1 MKNFALK
8 HTASF
13 LAFASCLYAYSQDVD
28 PNTYYY
34 DSVVTGNT
42 LLDAESWKLSDG
54 SAPAK
59 DVSDITNIVFNKGP
73 WANYYMMPTVNSIT
87 VNASGSTFNLNG
99 GTWVA
104 SVEDTVLNFSDDTQ
118 KRGFEISQCGHN
130 GGKNGFKVGGNLVF
144 NSSKYMS
151 IVMTN
156 HSNYNIDTGATGNT
170 GEYFFNVGGQL
181 QFNHSSDEGFIRYI
195 VSEPTGGAL
204 WPSGTG
210 YTKFDPVVTGNIG
223 GLSGTGVFS
232 ATKWLTTTLT
242 INFVANS
249 DGVFTGGEF
258 TGAFTRFSLNNYSAD
273 SSEAWQREVY
283 ENSIGS
289 TASAAFVMDSGDS
302 SVKQTI
308 NLQSAKTFFG
318 ESTSE
323 TDIESFTVSVR
334 SGYLEFNSEL
344 AIDQI
349 TLEGGDSFLK
359 FVSAQR
365 VGELALNGG
374 HLVYGGKIAVGDFS
388 IGGGEVDVVFSAEDL
403 AAQQVTVIEFDR
415 LLSDIDANL
424 IFIATDENGNELGG
438 EFSLIGELGGAGSL
452 VYTVPEPAVAAVL
465 LGGLGLGLAAFRR
478 RR

>member
-1 MKNFALK
+1 
-8 HTASF
+8 
-13 LAFASCLYAYSQDVD
+13 
-28 PNTYYY
+28 
-34 DSVVTGNT
+34 
-42 LLDAESWKLSDG
+42 
-54 SAPAK
+54 
-59 DVSDITNIVFNKGP
+59 
-73 WANYYMMPTVNSIT
+73 
-87 VNASGSTFNLNG
+87 
-99 GTWVA
+99 
-104 SVEDTVLNFSDDTQ
+104 
-118 KRGFEISQCGHN
+118 
-130 GGKNGFKVGGNLVF
+130 
-144 NSSKYMS
+144 
-151 IVMTN
+151 
-156 HSNYNIDTGATGNT
+156 
-170 GEYFFNVGGQL
+170 
-181 QFNHSSDEGFIRYI
+181 
-195 VSEPTGGAL
+195 
-204 WPSGTG
+204 
-210 YTKFDPVVTGNIG
+210 
-223 GLSGTGVFS
+223 
-232 ATKWLTTTLT
+232 
-242 INFVANS
+242 
-249 DGVFTGGEF
+249 
-258 TGAFTRFSLNNYSAD
+258 
-273 SSEAWQREVY
+273 
-283 ENSIGS
+283 
-289 TASAAFVMDSGDS
+289 MDSGDS

-452 VYTVPEPAVAAVL
+452 VYTVPEPAVAAAL
-465 LGGLGLGLAAFRR
+465 LGGLCLGLAAFRR